1 MKLKSILTMF
11 YTAFILFSFPQSGY
25 SDVINL
31 KNGDKLSGTV
41 LSLSKGILNFSTPYS
56 KKIEINK
63 TQIKSLETIHS
74 VRVQLN
80 NGWEIKG
87 KLRPTEEGK
96 YSIRTSNTNQ
106 RAVIDFNEIISINAP
121 QEKPKA
127 WKGKIQAGGTH
138 QSGNTDRVSF
148 NLGAQGKLK
157 FDQERIEL
165 KFLTIYT
172 EENDKIT
179 SRNTF
184 GRMQYDHF
192 FTEKWYGLLSM
203 EALNDKF
210 KNLNLRL
217 AVGPGIGH
225 QFWDDDVKEL
235 KLEVG
240 ITYFSEDL
248 KNGED
253 RQFMTGRLAKKFD
266 YKFSEFVSFSND
278 MIAFPSFEKIGD
290 LKLRNEATLNTRLI
304 EDWSLNL
311 SHILDYNNDAP
322 VGTKASDSL
331 ITFGLQY
338 EF

>member
-1 MKLKSILTMF
+1 MV
-11 YTAFILFSFPQSGY
+11 YTVLFLFSFPQSGY

-31 KNGDKLSGTV
+31 KNGDTLTGTV
-41 LSLSKGILNFSTPYS
+41 LTLSKGMLNFSTPYS
-56 KKIEINK
+56 KKIEIVK
-63 TQIKSLETIHS
+63 SEIKSLETDQP
-74 VRVQLN
+74 VRVQLK
-80 NGWEIKG
+80 NGWKIKG
-87 KLRPTEEGK
+87 KLRPTEEGQ
-96 YSIRTSNTNQ
+96 YSIRTKNSNQ
-106 RAVIDFNEIISINAP
+106 RATIDFEEITSINSP

-157 FDQERIEL
+157 FNQERLEL

-192 FTEKWYGLLSM
+192 FTGKWYGLLSM

-225 QFWDDDVKEL
+225 HLWDDDVKSL

-248 KNGED
+248 KSGED

-266 YKFSEFVSFSND
+266 YEFSEWVSFSND
-278 MIAFPSFEKIGD
+278 MIVFPSFEKIGD
-290 LKLRNEATLNTRLI
+290 LKLRNEASLNTRLMK
-304 EDWSLNL
+304 DWSLNL

-322 VGTKASDSL
+322 VGTKASDSM